1 MPEQVTHTDIYHRLG
16 VIEGAI
22 QGINT
27 QLAQKRDD
35 MTSVFNRL
43 RFVEAKVAVG
53 VGIALVLSAAVPIV
67 IGTVV
72 AVPPPTTGV
81 VVQSMKKFMICEPA
95 GMVMVALTAVP
106 AATVVT
112 VVVCD
117 KTTKPPSVVSD
128 SASVPERR
136 VEPK

>member
-67 IGTVV
+67 ITAMAPRILFQQVESS
-72 AVPPPTTGV
+72 
-81 VVQSMKKFMICEPA
+81 QSH
-95 GMVMVALTAVP
+95 
-106 AATVVT
+106 
-112 VVVCD
+112 
-117 KTTKPPSVVSD
+117 
-128 SASVPERR
+128 
-136 VEPK
+136 